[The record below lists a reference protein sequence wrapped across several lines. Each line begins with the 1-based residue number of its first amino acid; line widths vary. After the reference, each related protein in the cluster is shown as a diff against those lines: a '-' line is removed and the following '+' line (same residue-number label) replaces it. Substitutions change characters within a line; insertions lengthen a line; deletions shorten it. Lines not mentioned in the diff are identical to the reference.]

1 MEIRKNK
8 FYTEA
13 CSKVGSTQD
22 ISDLRLSRNETH
34 LMNSPKTVGV
44 KQNTLESRYLGN
56 YKTCSNLNSSEGI
69 RAESA
74 LAANER

>member
-1 MEIRKNK
+1 
-8 FYTEA
+8 
-13 CSKVGSTQD
+13 
-22 ISDLRLSRNETH
+22 
-34 LMNSPKTVGV
+34 MNSPKTVGV